1 MFSSALEMTKTIYA
15 INDRSHLYCYSLLL
29 LSHREFV
36 WWTMIIWSGIKQ
48 KFEIFQVVHCEFMS
62 TVIGNVNSVS
72 KIFVYQPTCFYE
84 KWLSCKLYHVLSSLR
99 VVAPRAQKWLNTFI
113 KLNLNL
119 ICTKWFINLSDIK
132 NIKFQIYIFCLN
144 LSQLCPINFKSI

>member
-1 MFSSALEMTKTIYA
+1 
-15 INDRSHLYCYSLLL
+15 
-29 LSHREFV
+29 
-36 WWTMIIWSGIKQ
+36 
-48 KFEIFQVVHCEFMS
+48 MS

-72 KIFVYQPTCFYE
+72 KIFVYQPTYFYE

-132 NIKFQIYIFCLN
+132 NIKFQIYIFLKIHLN
-144 LSQLCPINFKSI
+144 SVPLISNRYRTLTDLWTIVINSWKKTEKTAQGIETDVTAKK